1 MGVHAERQGLC
12 VNGDTKIF
20 KTRVLAMTL
29 KSIEL
34 FAGAGGL
41 ALGVSLAGFESEAV
55 VEWDRWACD
64 TMREN
69 LNVRKNPL
77 MADWPVY
84 ELDVRSFDYSTI
96 IGEVDLV
103 AGGPPCQPFSLG
115 GKHQAASDRRDMF
128 PAAIEAVRKTRPKA
142 FLMENVKGLTRAA
155 FTNYFQYILLQL
167 SFPELTIGRN
177 ETWLEHLARLE
188 REKTSGRCCGPHY
201 NVVRRV
207 VNAADY
213 GIPQRRER
221 VFIVG
226 FRHDL
231 NVSWSFPE
239 ATHSLEALL
248 YHQWVSGEYWEK
260 HKIKHSERPTPD
272 FKARRKIERLRGE
285 FTHRLERPWATVR
298 DALSGLPDPQNKAA
312 SARYNNHIFQPGARS
327 YAGHTG
333 SPLDMPAK
341 TLKAGDHGVPG
352 GENMMVTPSGETR
365 YFTVRESARLQT
377 FPDTYVL
384 HGSWTETMRQL
395 GNAVPVLLARRL
407 AASVAEKLLQAEMNR
422 LAGMDRRA
430 A

>member
-1 MGVHAERQGLC
+1 
-12 VNGDTKIF
+12 
-20 KTRVLAMTL
+20 MTL

-41 ALGVSLAGFESEAV
+41 ALGVSLAGFESKAV
-55 VEWDRWACD
+55 IEWDRWACD
-64 TMREN
+64 TIREN
-69 LNVRKNPL
+69 VSIRKNPL
-77 MADWPVY
+77 VMDWPVY
-84 ELDVRSFDYSTI
+84 ESDVRSFDFSI
-96 IGEVDLV
+96 INGEVDLV
-103 AGGPPCQPFSLG
+103 AGGPPCQPFSLS
-115 GKHQAASDRRDMF
+115 GKHQAALDRRDMF
-128 PAAIEAVRKTRPKA
+128 PAAIDAVRKTRPKA

-167 SFPELTIGRN
+167 SFPELTIGRQ

-188 REKTSGRCCGPHY
+188 RERTSGRCLGPHY
-201 NVVRRV
+201 DVVCRV
-207 VNAADY
+207 INAADY

-239 ATHSLEALL
+239 ATHSLEELL
-248 YHQWVSGEYWEK
+248 YQQWVSGEYWEK
-260 HKIKHSERPTPD
+260 HKIKPSERPTPD
-272 FKARRKIERLRGE
+272 LKSRLKIERLRDKII
-285 FTHRLERPWATVR
+285 FRDERPWVTVR
-298 DALSGLPDPQNKAA
+298 DALSDLPDPLNKVA
-312 SARYNNHIFQPGARS
+312 SAKHNNHIFQPGAKS
-327 YAGHTG
+327 YVGHTG
-333 SPLDMPAK
+333 SPLDLPAK

-352 GENMMVTPSGETR
+352 GENMMVTPSGKTR

-407 AASVAEKLLQAEMNR
+407 AASVAEKLIQAEMNR
-422 LAGMDRRA
+422 LAGMAKRA